1 MVWGIHPRHAAE
13 TINEFGNIDRVLDK
27 VIGPQLRS
35 ICRNIGS
42 TYAARDFIQGEK
54 REQFQKDLTGELQR
68 VCRRKN
74 IEILLALVRE
84 IEVLTPSGG
93 ESGGD
98 VTEDLK
104 RTIQQSYIAVEKQIT
119 KGKQR
124 DAATVRAHLEE
135 EKKKVDI
142 ARETIRAESRVMV
155 ANVMADGE
163 KQAAEIAAA
172 GRLAVA
178 TIQQEVATL
187 DAERIE
193 ILGRAKADVEKMIKG
208 AEATGYELL
217 VQALAS
223 RGSPWPGRRSSSI
236 S

>member
-1 MVWGIHPRHAAE
+1 M
-13 TINEFGNIDRVLDK
+13 
-27 VIGPQLRS
+27 
-35 ICRNIGS
+35 
-42 TYAARDFIQGEK
+42 
-54 REQFQKDLTGELQR
+54 
-68 VCRRKN
+68 
-74 IEILLALVRE
+74 LALVRE

-93 ESGGD
+93 ESDGD

-119 KGKQR
+119 TGKQR
-124 DAATVRAHLEE
+124 EAATVRAQLEE

-172 GRLAVA
+172 GRLDVA

-193 ILGRAKADVEKMIKG
+193 ILGRVGLHLIQD
-208 AEATGYELL
+208 
-217 VQALAS
+217 Q
-223 RGSPWPGRRSSSI
+223 SI
-236 S
+236 RV